1 MNLFIKLLAALELAR
16 YGIGVVAVALRASLS
31 IHPLFNGYNDSWLID
46 IIKAKVIG
54 NKLTQPEQI
63 ADTVYL
69 TSLEVANVINDR
81 VVMVDE
87 GYASFK

>member
-1 MNLFIKLLAALELAR
+1 M
-16 YGIGVVAVALRASLS
+16 
-31 IHPLFNGYNDSWLID
+31 
-46 IIKAKVIG
+46 KAKVIG

-69 TSLEVANVINDR
+69 LSLKEASAINGS
-81 VVMVDE
+81 VVMADE